1 VAHHGSQGA
10 LPASRQEATHEDRR
24 PRRYIA
30 SAHRSVTH
38 AGSRHKQV
46 DQRVDQRPQAVH
58 LNQDRR
64 DETLEI
70 LAAYRGLITDAGL
83 ERINRSHPYLA
94 QRAHQLVF
102 PNVKDIAGTRQD
114 E

>member
-1 VAHHGSQGA
+1 MSCQESYCPLVGLDDLRPTTDRKEHSPHHA
-10 LPASRQEATHEDRR
+10 RR
-24 PRRYIA
+24 
-30 SAHRSVTH
+30 HT
-38 AGSRHKQV
+38 GSRHKQV
-46 DQRVDQRPQAVH
+46 DQRVKQRPRAVH